1 MSDLNLLIRVDAT
14 HEIGLAHAVRSGRL
28 VGNLST
34 QPTAT
39 VAGHDTA
46 LLRPHFGRAR
56 YTDIDEF
63 VRVGTR
69 PDAYLI
75 DCPVL
80 DLNFCL
86 KRADGTAIPVIV
98 IDDYGGHIGADLIIN
113 GTVLD
118 DYHQYSGLA
127 DGAELLCGA
136 DYALID
142 PIFANTP
149 WRGPGMKNT
158 LTIVAGGG
166 NRAASWV
173 HELVDHENELK
184 TSGSINLIVG
194 QSFPEFEKLAARTAD
209 SSIKLYKG
217 INATEMASL
226 LSNAAVALVT
236 GGMIVYE
243 ALAVGVPTIVFP
255 QERNLVKEAEW
266 FAQQNCICN
275 LGYEGGMQ
283 MTLVSNTIRHLIDNP
298 AMAVAYS
305 QNARATIDGRGME
318 RAAAAVDDYLLRMR
332 KV

>member
-34 QPTAT
+34 QPTAI

-63 VRVGTR
+63 VRAGTR

-80 DLNFCL
+80 NLDFCL

-98 IDDYGGHIGADLIIN
+98 IDDYGGQIGADLIIN

-118 DYHQYSGLA
+118 DYHRYSGLP
-127 DGAELLCGA
+127 DGAQLLCGA

-142 PIFANTP
+142 PVFANSP
-149 WRGPGMKNT
+149 WCGPGKENA

-173 HELVDHENELK
+173 HELVDCEQELK
-184 TSGSINLIVG
+184 IFGPINLIVG
-194 QSFPEFEKLAARTAD
+194 QSFPEFEKLAAKTD
-209 SSIKLYKG
+209 GSSLRLYKG
-217 INATEMASL
+217 INATEMAGL
-226 LSNAAVALVT
+226 LSNSSVALVT

-255 QERNLVKEAEW
+255 QEMNLVKEAEW

-275 LGYEGGMQ
+275 LGYEGGME
-283 MTLVSNTIRHLIDNP
+283 MPLVGDTIRHLIDNP
-298 AMAVAYS
+298 AMAVTYS

-318 RAAAAVDDYLLRMR
+318 RAALAIDDYLLRTR
-332 KV
+332 SA